1 MCNRKLG
8 CALAAAMLL
17 LTSTAQAAEEKAPAA
32 KAQSPFRYT
41 SYSDAWNASK
51 KSNKP
56 ILIYVSMNHCPHCE
70 QMLDETFGQKDIQQ
84 MVSESFESV
93 AVDRTRDAKLVEKLK
108 VKWFPT
114 TILVGVNHKVIAKV
128 EGFIE
133 PGRFRQQIKTNL
145 AKAGG
150 NTAKR

>member
-1 MCNRKLG
+1 
-8 CALAAAMLL
+8 
-17 LTSTAQAAEEKAPAA
+17 
-32 KAQSPFRYT
+32 
-41 SYSDAWNASK
+41 
-51 KSNKP
+51 
-56 ILIYVSMNHCPHCE
+56 
-70 QMLDETFGQKDIQQ
+70 MLDETFGQEDIQQ